1 LVTAE
6 KIRERKMATCET
18 GAAQL
23 KSAKNGRG
31 EADLAEKFLTFELAE
46 EEYGIEIL
54 KVREIIGLLSITPV
68 PRTPAYVRGVINLRG
83 KVIPVVD
90 LKLKFGMNR
99 SEDTRETCIIVV
111 EVTHAD
117 DKILTGILVDRVREV
132 LDIKS
137 ENIEDAP
144 EMGEGV
150 ETDFIK
156 GMGKTGDRVSILLDI
171 DGVLNSGE
179 MELLRK
185 SGTS

>member
-1 LVTAE
+1 
-6 KIRERKMATCET
+6 MATCES
-18 GAAQL
+18 GSVQL

-31 EADLAEKFLTFELAE
+31 EADLAEKFLTFELIE

-68 PRTPAYVRGVINLRG
+68 PRTPVYVRGVINLRG

-90 LKLKFGMNR
+90 LKLKFGMDR

-111 EVTHAD
+111 EVAHGD

-144 EMGEGV
+144 EMGDGI
-150 ETDFIK
+150 ETEFIK
-156 GMGKTGDRVSILLDI
+156 GMGKTGERVSILLDI

-179 MELLRK
+179 LDQLRK
-185 SGTS
+185 TGANS

>member
-1 LVTAE
+1 
-6 KIRERKMATCET
+6 MATLET
-18 GAAQL
+18 GSAQL
-23 KSAKNGRG
+23 KSTQNGSS

-68 PRTPAYVRGVINLRG
+68 PRTPEYVRGVINLRG

-111 EVTHAD
+111 EVTHGAD
-117 DKILTGILVDRVREV
+117 NILTGILVDRVREV

-137 ENIEDAP
+137 DNIEDAP
-144 EMGEGV
+144 DMGEGV
-150 ETDFIK
+150 ETEFIK
-156 GMGKTGDRVSILLDI
+156 GMGKTGERVSILLDI
-171 DGVLNSGE
+171 DGVLNAGE
-179 MELLRK
+179 MERLRK
-185 SGTS
+185 SSAS